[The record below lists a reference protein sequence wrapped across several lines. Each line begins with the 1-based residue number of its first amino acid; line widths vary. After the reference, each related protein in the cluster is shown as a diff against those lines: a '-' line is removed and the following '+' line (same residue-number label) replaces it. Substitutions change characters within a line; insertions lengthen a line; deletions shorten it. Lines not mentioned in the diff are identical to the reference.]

1 MTLLAADKPHR
12 FLWRLLSW
20 ASRVSLGNKLAY
32 TLTTAALASG
42 AATYFVMTAGEP
54 LRWQKPK
61 TAFWLLNLDLVLLL
75 ILGVVVARRMV
86 VLWYSRQRGLAGA
99 RLQTRVVLVFSA
111 LAAIPS
117 ILTAIFAAVFFYVGV
132 QSWFSNHVT
141 TAVDNSLAVAQSY
154 LHEHQQAIRA
164 DALAMAGDLNREAP
178 WMMGNPVALD
188 RAVRTQALMRNLTEA
203 LVIDGYGH
211 IVAKSGVALELEYNP
226 ADATELDR
234 ARDGEV
240 LILTGAKDNRV
251 RALLRLDRFV
261 DSFLYVE
268 RRIEPNV
275 LSQILTA
282 QNAVVEYKELEGR
295 SNEIQIK
302 ITIIFMVIAL
312 LLLMAAVWLGILF
325 AKYLVTPIAALIEV
339 TELVRAGDLT
349 VRVAEGGTEDELA
362 TLSRAFNRMTA
373 QLEGQRRDLVEANQQ
388 LDFRRQFTETVLAG
402 VSAGVVGLDAGG
414 RMTLANISAAQFLDL
429 EPEELVGRYLSDF
442 IPELGAILEGGAP
455 RNNRVVQL
463 HIDLR
468 RPGSPERS
476 FLLRVSA
483 EHTGGQIRGY
493 VVTFDDLTDLM
504 VAQRKA
510 AWADVARRIA
520 HEIKNPLTPIQLSA
534 ERLKRKY
541 SRQIT
546 SDLETF
552 QACTD
557 TIIRHVEDI
566 GRMVDEFS
574 SFARMPAPVFAR
586 ENLNDLCRQLLALRG
601 EAYPELGFHFD
612 FPSPPIVAQCD
623 GRQIGQ
629 AITNLLQNAIEAIEG
644 RSADEG
650 APLPRGEIGIALS
663 LDEDQVVIAVE
674 DNGRGLPV
682 VERERL
688 TEPYV
693 TNRAKGTGLGL
704 AIVKKIMEDHGGEL
718 ILQDRDGG
726 GTVVSL
732 VFPLERV
739 PDASSGIVPSTGGR
753 GSG

>member
-1 MTLLAADKPHR
+1 MTLAALERKPQ
-12 FLWRLLSW
+12 LIWRRLISW
-20 ASRVSLGNKLAY
+20 AARVSLGNKLAY
-32 TLTTAALASG
+32 SLTAAALASG
-42 AATYFVMTAGEP
+42 TATYFTMTAGEP
-54 LRWQKPK
+54 LRWQKPH

-86 VLWYSRQRGLAGA
+86 VLWYSRQRGMAGA

-111 LAAIPS
+111 LAAIPA

-132 QSWFSNHVT
+132 QSWFSIHVT
-141 TAVDNSLAVAQSY
+141 TAVDESLAVAQSY

-178 WMMGNPVALD
+178 WMMGDGVALN
-188 RAVRTQALMRNLTEA
+188 RVVRTQALTRDLTEA
-203 LVIDGYGH
+203 LVIDGSGH
-211 IVAKSGVALELEYNP
+211 IIAKSGVALELEFDP

-240 LILTGAKDNRV
+240 LILTAANDDRV

-268 RRIEPNV
+268 RRIEPDV
-275 LSQILTA
+275 LRQITTA
-282 QNAVVEYKELEGR
+282 QRAVVEYKELEGR

-302 ITIIFMVIAL
+302 ITIIFLVIAL

-339 TELVRAGDLT
+339 TEQVRAGDLT

-362 TLSRAFNRMTA
+362 TLARAFNRMTS

-402 VSAGVVGLDAGG
+402 VSAGVVGLDVSGKI
-414 RMTLANISAAQFLDL
+414 TIANISAAQFLGVDQAKL
-429 EPEELVGRYLSDF
+429 IGSYLSDF
-442 IPELGAILEGGAP
+442 IPDLAPVLEGNAP
-455 RNNRVVQL
+455 RSNRVVQL
-463 HIDLR
+463 HIDLQ
-468 RPGSPERS
+468 RPGLPERS
-476 FLLRVSA
+476 FLLRVTA
-483 EHTGGQIRGY
+483 EYAGGEIRGF

-541 SRQIT
+541 AKEVQT
-546 SDLETF
+546 EPETF
-552 QACTD
+552 IACTD

-574 SFARMPAPVFAR
+574 AFARMPDPVFAT
-586 ENLNDLCRQLLALRG
+586 ENLSELCKQLVLLRS
-601 EAYPELGFHFD
+601 EAYPELTFAYET
-612 FPSPPIVAQCD
+612 PPVPVVVECD
-623 GRQIGQ
+623 GRLIGQ
-629 AITNLLQNAIEAIEG
+629 ALTNLLQNAIEAIEPG
-644 RSADEG
+644 DG
-650 APLPRGEIGIALS
+650 QPRGIVRTIIEIAD
-663 LDEDQVVIAVE
+663 DEVVIAVE
-674 DNGRGLPV
+674 DNGRGLPIA
-682 VERERL
+682 EREKL

-693 TNRAKGTGLGL
+693 TTRAKGTGLGL
-704 AIVKKIMEDHGGEL
+704 AIVKKIMEDHHGHL
-718 ILQDRDGG
+718 ILEDREERGSR
-726 GTVVSL
+726 VSL
-732 VFPLERV
+732 VFPPYHTV
-739 PDASSGIVPSTGGR
+739 AT
-753 GSG
+753 